1 MRLRDQSCDI
11 EQLDRDEA
19 SASLTGCIVRFARMA
34 ELVVRA
40 SFANE
45 GNAPVRLDCRERI
58 VGDLDWGE
66 SSSCEE
72 GRLANVRF
80 PDDPQL
86 HMATNVILPQE
97 A

>member
-1 MRLRDQSCDI
+1 
-11 EQLDRDEA
+11 
-19 SASLTGCIVRFARMA
+19 MA

-72 GRLANVRF
+72 GRLANVR
-80 PDDPQL
+80 
-86 HMATNVILPQE
+86 E
-97 A
+97 ADRTGVVSDARTFQVAVGVHF